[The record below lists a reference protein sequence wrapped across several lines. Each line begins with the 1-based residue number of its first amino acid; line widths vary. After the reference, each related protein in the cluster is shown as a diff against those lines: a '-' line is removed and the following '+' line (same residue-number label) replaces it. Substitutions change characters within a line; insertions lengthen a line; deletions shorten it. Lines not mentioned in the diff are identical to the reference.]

1 MLTEIRWH
9 GRGGQGAWTA
19 SNILALAAMF
29 DGKHVQSFPA
39 FGPERAGAPVL
50 AFTRISDEPIEIHSM
65 VYNPDIVIVLDPT
78 LLSTVNVIEGLKE
91 GGRIVINYSG
101 ETNKLYESLG
111 LKEKKY
117 KVFTTPATSLALEIL
132 KRPITNTAMIGAL
145 LKAEPLVSMESI
157 EKALRLR
164 FSEDVA
170 KLNMQLIRKA
180 YELTREVRAHEF

>member
-1 MLTEIRWH
+1 LLTEIRWH

-91 GGRIVINYSG
+91 GGKIVINYSD
-101 ETNKLYESLG
+101 EVNKLHESLG

-180 YELTREVRAHEF
+180 YELTREV